1 MTKKNG
7 RRWDDSHGNSD
18 ANTLAKSAKNAGL
31 KRTWL
36 SLKEEGHHG

>member
-1 MTKKNG
+1 MTKKIG
-7 RRWDDSHGNSD
+7 RRGDDSHGNSD
-18 ANTLAKSAKNAGL
+18 ATSLTKKAKNAGL

>member
-1 MTKKNG
+1 MTKKKATVG
-7 RRWDDSHGNSD
+7 TAADGNSD
-18 ANTLAKSAKNAGL
+18 ATSLTKKAKNAGL